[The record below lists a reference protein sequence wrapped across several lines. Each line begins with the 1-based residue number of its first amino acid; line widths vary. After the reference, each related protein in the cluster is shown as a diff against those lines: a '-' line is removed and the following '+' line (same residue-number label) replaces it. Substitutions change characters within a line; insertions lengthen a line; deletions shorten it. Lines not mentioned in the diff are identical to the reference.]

1 MAYFDFRASL
11 WADYPWGGGMVDFLT
26 YTAQWEQA
34 PSYILRIAI
43 PVNLTNKGGKMP
55 KLRCL
60 NLQAL
65 FVAALFVLLLTGCA
79 IVPQPTKSFRLGET
93 DALGSC
99 ADFFASMDQ
108 HASEAQV
115 LDPGAFR
122 VEGYP
127 YLRVNRFLA
136 SFREEARDK
145 TSFTAWVDR
154 MQTLDQEARQIE
166 IANLPRAAGSSPAS
180 SNDQGG
186 LNARVA
192 SCGDLL
198 KEADFQDSGRQAAL
212 RKRVNVPD
220 EYLSLWRVLG
230 IYPVTSLF
238 VSHGVSNWHAEARR
252 TFSTEPPVGWRTTRY
267 VPKTSSDLPDA
278 SQIVT
283 QAGRDALGIPNYS
296 PAAREALFRI
306 YAPVWEI
313 QTEAEY
319 DHIGAP
325 FWTAKN
331 ELAVNTQ
338 KPLTYTLL
346 SFTRFGKQVL
356 TQLNYIIWFP
366 SRPKVN
372 ALDIYGGELDGV
384 NYRVT
389 LDKNGEPLLYETIH
403 NCGCYY
409 EAYPTRRVNVREKI
423 EYAEPPLILK
433 TPALTPLREL
443 MVVAMETRTHYVQH
457 LYPLPR
463 QLQFEMVVYPLV
475 DYNELRSLP
484 DSEGGRKSMFG
495 EDSLAPGSERLE
507 RLILWPTG
515 VVSPG
520 AMRQWGRHPVA
531 FVGERHFDDPF
542 AMEKMFTKTDS
553 D

>member
-1 MAYFDFRASL
+1 
-11 WADYPWGGGMVDFLT
+11 
-26 YTAQWEQA
+26 
-34 PSYILRIAI
+34 
-43 PVNLTNKGGKMP
+43 MP

-93 DALGSC
+93 NALGSC

-108 HASEAQV
+108 HASEAKV

-136 SFREEARDK
+136 SFREEVREK
-145 TSFTAWVDR
+145 TAFTAWVDR
-154 MQTLDQEARQIE
+154 MQTLDQEARQVE

-198 KEADFQDSGRQAAL
+198 KAADFQDSGQQAAL

-267 VPKTSSDLPDA
+267 VPKTSSVLPDA

-283 QAGRDALGIPNYS
+283 QAGRDALG
-296 PAAREALFRI
+296 
-306 YAPVWEI
+306 
-313 QTEAEY
+313 
-319 DHIGAP
+319 
-325 FWTAKN
+325 
-331 ELAVNTQ
+331 
-338 KPLTYTLL
+338 
-346 SFTRFGKQVL
+346 
-356 TQLNYIIWFP
+356 
-366 SRPKVN
+366 
-372 ALDIYGGELDGV
+372 
-384 NYRVT
+384 
-389 LDKNGEPLLYETIH
+389 
-403 NCGCYY
+403 
-409 EAYPTRRVNVREKI
+409 YPTTLQAPERPFFESTPQSGKSRRKPNTTTSARRSGL
-423 EYAEPPLILK
+423 PK
-433 TPALTPLREL
+433 TNSPSTP
-443 MVVAMETRTHYVQH
+443 
-457 LYPLPR
+457 
-463 QLQFEMVVYPLV
+463 
-475 DYNELRSLP
+475 RSL
-484 DSEGGRKSMFG
+484 
-495 EDSLAPGSERLE
+495 
-507 RLILWPTG
+507 
-515 VVSPG
+515 
-520 AMRQWGRHPVA
+520 
-531 FVGERHFDDPF
+531 
-542 AMEKMFTKTDS
+542 
-553 D
+553 